1 LAPKL
6 AGKANVKTTNNQL
19 EKIMKRTTPFTWR
32 LHSSSLTGLI
42 LVGLWSGGLQ
52 AHTKSEPFTRILI
65 FGDSLT
71 DTGNFYRLSGGYPP
85 PPYFEGRF
93 CNGPLWVEYLAAELG
108 MQYEPADNF
117 AVAGATTGTSNSND
131 GPGRQFPGLLDEIA
145 SFINDGGVTEPER
158 ALYVVAAGAN
168 DFSVGL
174 AAGASPQTIIENGV
188 NNTLAGVQR
197 LRESGARFIIV
208 MNVPDLGV
216 TPLALNSGNGALLT
230 QLSKAYNQVLGIA
243 LDRLAQAGIPTMR
256 LDAFAVLDKMVQ
268 DPAAYGF
275 SNVSVP
281 FLLAPPGTSPDGFL
295 FWDPFHPTTKAHE
308 VLAEEAM
315 NQLMNTFSPGNG
327 RGNPEASSRGLHGL
341 VNAALHRP

>member
-1 LAPKL
+1 MK
-6 AGKANVKTTNNQL
+6 GTTTLGQTL
-19 EKIMKRTTPFTWR
+19 RSWSVTA
-32 LHSSSLTGLI
+32 LV
-42 LVGLWSGGLQ
+42 LVGLWFGGLRVH
-52 AHTKSEPFTRILI
+52 AKSEPFSHIPS

-93 CNGPLWVEYLAAELG
+93 CDGPLWVEYLAADLG
-108 MQYEPADNF
+108 MQYQPAENF

-131 GPGRQFPGLLDEIA
+131 RPGQEFPGLQDEVA
-145 SFINDGGVTEPER
+145 SFFDAGGVTEPER
-158 ALYVVAAGAN
+158 ALYIIAAGAN

-174 AAGASPQTIIENGV
+174 ATGASPQAIIADGV
-188 NNTLAGVQR
+188 NNTLAAVQR
-197 LRESGARFIIV
+197 LRESGARFIMV

-230 QLSKAYNQVLGIA
+230 QLCTAYNQVLGIA
-243 LDRLAQAGIPTMR
+243 LDRLAQAGSPTMR

-275 SNVSVP
+275 SNVSAP
-281 FLLAPPGTSPDGFL
+281 FLSAPPGSNEDDFL
-295 FWDPFHPTTKAHE
+295 FWDPFHPTTKAHK
-308 VLAEEAM
+308 VLAEAAM
-315 NQLMNTFSPGNG
+315 NQLMNTFSPSNG
-327 RGNPEASSRGLHGL
+327 RGNPEAGFNGLHGL